1 MEGNLQLNLKGVVSD
16 LTKSVVVTILA
27 LLLQFS
33 LAVYLSHGGW
43 QTVYPMLEKT
53 ISVNK

>member
-1 MEGNLQLNLKGVVSD
+1 MVVSD

-33 LAVYLSHGGW
+33 LAAYLNHGGW
-43 QTVYPMLEKT
+43 QTVYPMLEK
-53 ISVNK
+53 IVVVEK